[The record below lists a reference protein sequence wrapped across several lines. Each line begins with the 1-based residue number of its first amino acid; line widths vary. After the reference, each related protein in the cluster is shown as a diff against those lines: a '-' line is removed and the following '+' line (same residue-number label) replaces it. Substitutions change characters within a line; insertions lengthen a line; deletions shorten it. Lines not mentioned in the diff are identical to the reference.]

1 MKRWL
6 APSQMVFLME
16 SVFDPIP
23 CSRSTQFSVVASSEL
38 LAKKG
43 TPFLGKIS
51 AIFTHR
57 TSGDDSGSLCMYL
70 QEYKLLSQLGDEQSS
85 AVPDEQPGELVLLE
99 NEILFQGTLLN
110 WVLDDITV
118 VDSIPLFN
126 QSSSNRR
133 YLCRFGM
140 EDQHLRP
147 LRYNFTSTVLELI
160 SFPYLVSKEL
170 ATIAS

>member
-1 MKRWL
+1 
-6 APSQMVFLME
+6 
-16 SVFDPIP
+16 
-23 CSRSTQFSVVASSEL
+23 
-38 LAKKG
+38 
-43 TPFLGKIS
+43 
-51 AIFTHR
+51 
-57 TSGDDSGSLCMYL
+57 MYL